1 MRNLIYKIALFLG
14 LILLTVDAAAQ
25 GCSQCRAR
33 IETSSGNDFTV
44 GNGINFAIL
53 FLMMIPYII
62 LFFLFRKK
70 IISFFRDFRA
80 MWK

>member
-1 MRNLIYKIALFLG
+1 MRNFLFKIALFMGAIMLSFES
-14 LILLTVDAAAQ
+14 VAQ

-33 IETSSGNDFTV
+33 IETASGNDFTV

-70 IISFFRDFRA
+70 IMSFFKDFTA